1 MSVPGNRHAESATPE
16 SRSDIR
22 GPTASAPER
31 CAQGIAATHSRRRR
45 WGGVLLVALLLAGCA
60 TTPRPPPGPTPADVR
75 ADIARRIPASAKDR
89 DGWAA
94 DIQIAFQAQG
104 ITPNPEN
111 ICAVLAVLEQESGYT
126 ADPAVPNLARIAR
139 KEIEDRAAAL
149 RIPRFAVAA
158 ALKLKSTD
166 GRSYEERLSKV
177 RTERELSAL
186 YEDLIGRV
194 PLGQRLFANRNP
206 VQTGGPMQVS
216 IAFAQVHAR
225 GYPYPVA
232 GSIREEVFT
241 RRGGMYFGIAHLLGY
256 QTPYTRKVHRFA
268 DYNAGRYASR
278 NAAFQNAVTQ
288 ATGIALALDGDLLVP
303 GASLSQPGLTETAV
317 RTLAGPLGMSER
329 QIRRQL
335 ERSDRLD
342 FNDTELHAR
351 VFALAEAAAGKPLPR
366 ALIPGI
372 RLDSPKITRELTTE
386 WFATRVDG
394 RYRQCLAR

>member
-16 SRSDIR
+16 SRNDIR
-22 GPTASAPER
+22 GPTPSAPER
-31 CAQGIAATHSRRRR
+31 CAQGIAATHSRGRR

-216 IAFAQVHAR
+216 IAFAQAHAR